1 MTFEQKITEA
11 KTRQRHRLIKAAIVL
26 LAVVLFCVLVFFA
39 PDQFRYNTDTEL
51 STKTDKPETTPL
63 PQSQSVP
70 EEQLRQNYL
79 DAFSEFENTLK
90 PELDKTDLAAWNQT
104 RAEQLAALKDKAL
117 SEFTTGDYANAA
129 IDMGALNQLAKTT
142 LSETQQA
149 FEQALSKAQTA
160 YQSDQPDEATLQI
173 AQALMLD
180 KSADSAIALAAKIDN
195 MPAILK
201 LLDQI
206 NTTRV
211 ENKPGKE
218 LQLIEDLLKIAPD
231 RRSAVNRKR
240 ALVDSIR
247 QSKFNSAIVRSYQ
260 ALKRGDVVSAQQTI
274 STAKRIFP
282 QHQKIRDATVALQ
295 ALLKKQRLDRY
306 QQAIQQ
312 AVAADDWATV
322 QQQARLAL
330 QERGDDT
337 RIQQSLSQATAIVA
351 LTNTLDESLKHPYRL
366 SNQNLIAKLNS
377 KLEKSSQFTSL
388 SPSLSKKT
396 EQLSNIIQQVNHKIQ
411 VKVTSDNQ
419 TTILVRGVGV
429 IGKTQLKTLRL
440 LPGQYTFEGKRK
452 GYKSKLLKLLIPYDK
467 NSFHIDIRCDEPI

>member
-11 KTRQRHRLIKAAIVL
+11 KSRQRHLVIKAALVL
-26 LAVVLFCVLVFFA
+26 LAVLLFCVLVFFS
-39 PDQFRYNTDTEL
+39 PDQFRHNTDSEL
-51 STKTDKPETTPL
+51 SGQTDQPETIPAA
-63 PQSQSVP
+63 QSQSVP
-70 EEQLRQNYL
+70 DEQLRQNYL

-90 PELDKTDLAAWNQT
+90 PELDKTDLAVWNQA
-104 RAEQLAALKDKAL
+104 RAEQLALLKDKAL
-117 SEFTTGDYANAA
+117 SAFTAGDYANAA
-129 IDMGALNQLAKTT
+129 NDMGALNQLAKTT
-142 LSETQQA
+142 LSQTRQA

-160 YQSDQPDEATLQI
+160 YQSDHYDEATVHI
-173 AQALMLD
+173 AQVLMLD

-218 LQLIEDLLKIAPD
+218 LQLIEDLLKIAPH
-231 RRSAVNRKR
+231 RTSAVNRKQ
-240 ALVDSIR
+240 ALVNSIR
-247 QSKFNSAIVRSYQ
+247 QSKFNSAIARSYQ
-260 ALKRGDVVSAQQTI
+260 ALKRGDVASAQQTI

-282 QHQKIRDATVALQ
+282 QHQKIGDVSMALQ
-295 ALLKKQRLDRY
+295 ALVKKQRLDRH

-312 AVAADDWATV
+312 AVTADDWVTV

-351 LTNTLDESLKHPYRL
+351 LTDTLDESLKHPYRL
-366 SNQNLIAKLNS
+366 SNQQLVAKLNS
-377 KLEKSSQFTSL
+377 ALAKTNQFSAL
-388 SPSLSKKT
+388 SPSLSKKA
-396 EQLSNIIQQVNHKIQ
+396 EQLSTIIQQVNHKIQ
-411 VKVTSDNQ
+411 VEVRSDNQ

-440 LPGQYTFEGKRK
+440 QPGQYTFEGKRK
-452 GYKSKLLKLLIPYDK
+452 GFKSKLLKVLIPYDQ
-467 NSFHIDIRCDEPI
+467 NSFQIDIRCDEPI